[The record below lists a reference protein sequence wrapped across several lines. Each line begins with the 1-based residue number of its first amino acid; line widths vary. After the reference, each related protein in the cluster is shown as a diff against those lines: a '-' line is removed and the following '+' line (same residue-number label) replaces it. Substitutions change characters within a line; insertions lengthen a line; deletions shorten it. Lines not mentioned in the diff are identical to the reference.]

1 MCLLFLIEWSNRIQ
15 SKCDECWKKENASFL
30 SLLFFCVVPGARSL
44 VLRLVLVSPKSHS
57 CIHFCFPSFSFFR
70 ILRSYS
76 TKPSFVVLFCFVF
89 LFLYCNSFPP
99 SYFAWNFEKMV
110 TMMMADRLFWVRCST
125 DFIFFS
131 CLCEYRS
138 VVDFW
143 KVFSLHFLFFF
154 LISAKIGGVWMFKE
168 KGI

>member
-57 CIHFCFPSFSFFR
+57 CIHFFFLHFLFFR

-76 TKPSFVVLFCFVF
+76 TKPSFVVLFSYSYTAILSPLPTLLEILKKWWSWWWPTGCSECAVLLISFFF
-89 LFLYCNSFPP
+89 LVCVNTVVLWISGKCFLYTS
-99 SYFAWNFEKMV
+99 
-110 TMMMADRLFWVRCST
+110 
-125 DFIFFS
+125 
-131 CLCEYRS
+131 
-138 VVDFW
+138 
-143 KVFSLHFLFFF
+143 FFF
-154 LISAKIGGVWMFKE
+154 LISGGVWMFKE